1 MNKEPKFCKECGK
14 KLIDIVL
21 SNGFDEYTG
30 EKNKTTTKG
39 CPQHFVT
46 DGYAEWIGYK
56 IIPPKK

>member
-30 EKNKTTTKG
+30 KKVIKTTKG
-39 CPQHFVT
+39 CPQHFTT
-46 DGYAEWIGYK
+46 DRCMEWIGYK
-56 IIPPKK
+56 IITPKK